1 MKIINAIMLQIIK
14 KINTFESS
22 HSYSVLFI
30 RMMVVDS
37 KTPVRPES
45 SFIIRER

>member
-1 MKIINAIMLQIIK
+1 MK
-14 KINTFESS
+14 KIATFESS

-45 SFIIRER
+45 SFITREL